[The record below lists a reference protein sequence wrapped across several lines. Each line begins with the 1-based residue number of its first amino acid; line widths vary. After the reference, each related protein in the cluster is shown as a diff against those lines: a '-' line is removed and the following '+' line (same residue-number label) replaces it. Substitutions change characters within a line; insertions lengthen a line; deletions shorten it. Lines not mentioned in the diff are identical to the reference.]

1 MNNDFTYKFLCKN
14 AYKYDR
20 IAQPQVSFI
29 VCASG
34 MWGDKYIYYKAENN
48 QISIAEQ
55 SADHSW
61 SLSSKL
67 IAVEVQTEVVGG
79 HEE

>member
-1 MNNDFTYKFLCKN
+1 MQ
-14 AYKYDR
+14 AER
-20 IAQPQVSFI
+20 
-29 VCASG
+29 
-34 MWGDKYIYYKAENN
+34 GDKYKAENN

-67 IAVEVQTEVVGG
+67 IAVEVQTEVVGVTKNKYISILITYIIRNIFRTKR
-79 HEE
+79 

>member
-1 MNNDFTYKFLCKN
+1 MQ
-14 AYKYDR
+14 AVR
-20 IAQPQVSFI
+20 
-29 VCASG
+29 
-34 MWGDKYIYYKAENN
+34 GDKYKAENN

-67 IAVEVQTEVVGG
+67 IAVEVQTEVVGVTQNT
-79 HEE
+79 

>member
-1 MNNDFTYKFLCKN
+1 MLFNAGSMNNDFTYKFLCKN

-20 IAQPQVSFI
+20 IGQPQVSFV

-34 MWGDKYIYYKAENN
+34 TRGNN

-67 IAVEVQTEVVGG
+67 IAVELQTEVVGG